1 MFKPWLDGWSKRQNA
16 PLPLASYHYDTILD
30 SRACQDSLAFRFI
43 AANTHPDHDTIG
55 TLRTRFDCEIK
66 DIFIQVLTVSARMK
80 LEKLKT
86 ISLDGSKVKI
96 NASKYSALSFE
107 HAGELEK
114 RLRAEVEDLCR
125 LAEQAEG
132 QVPVLDLYIP
142 KELKRREER
151 LMEIQKAKA
160 EIEARA
166 AERVAQEKTEYEA
179 CMAKREAQQQK

>member
-1 MFKPWLDGWSKRQNA
+1 M
-16 PLPLASYHYDTILD
+16 
-30 SRACQDSLAFRFI
+30 
-43 AANTHPDHDTIG
+43 
-55 TLRTRFDCEIK
+55 
-66 DIFIQVLTVSARMK
+66 SARMK

-96 NASKYSALSFE
+96 NASKYSALSFG
-107 HAGELEK
+107 HARELEK

-132 QVPVLDLYIP
+132 QVPVLDLDIP

-179 CMAKREAQQQK
+179 CMAKREAQRQVGKKPRGKKPKPPAEGPLSTDQVNLTNSESRIMRVSGGNFEQACKCSHCCGCRRPDDCGLRIGADK